1 MNKLILIKTN
11 VNMKQIESIKVG
23 VGGEILSA
31 EVKTI
36 KTVSAEQFCQ
46 IYLRDNEEFYKLSK
60 AESNVLAVLWY
71 TSNYYEDKD
80 RALPGNKISLDEELR
95 DTIKIKTNLAAG
107 TIRNTIT
114 SLVKKKML
122 LKDSRYKAV
131 YYLNPEYFF
140 KGKIS
145 DRTQII
151 KNIIAGKHI
160 KINVLLSFTFFQK
173 VFFLISATCELF
185 VCFKF
190 FCTIIFLHLN
200 I

>member
-11 VNMKQIESIKVG
+11 INMKQIESIKVG
-23 VGGEILSA
+23 VSGEILSA

-80 RALPGNKISLDEELR
+80 RALLGNKISLDEELR

-151 KNIIAGKHI
+151 KNII
-160 KINVLLSFTFFQK
+160 
-173 VFFLISATCELF
+173 EY
-185 VCFKF
+185 KF
-190 FCTIIFLHLN
+190 I
-200 I
+200 

>member
-11 VNMKQIESIKVG
+11 VNMKQLESIKVG

-31 EVKTI
+31 EIKTI

-151 KNIIAGKHI
+151 KNII
-160 KINVLLSFTFFQK
+160 
-173 VFFLISATCELF
+173 EY
-185 VCFKF
+185 KF
-190 FCTIIFLHLN
+190 I
-200 I
+200 

>member
-11 VNMKQIESIKVG
+11 VNMKSIKVG

-151 KNIIAGKHI
+151 KNII
-160 KINVLLSFTFFQK
+160 
-173 VFFLISATCELF
+173 EY
-185 VCFKF
+185 KF
-190 FCTIIFLHLN
+190 I
-200 I
+200 

>member
-71 TSNYYEDKD
+71 TSNYYENKD

-151 KNIIAGKHI
+151 KNII
-160 KINVLLSFTFFQK
+160 
-173 VFFLISATCELF
+173 EY
-185 VCFKF
+185 KF
-190 FCTIIFLHLN
+190 I
-200 I
+200 

>member
-1 MNKLILIKTN
+1 MNKLILIKIN

-80 RALPGNKISLDEELR
+80 RVLPGNKISLDEELR

-151 KNIIAGKHI
+151 KNII
-160 KINVLLSFTFFQK
+160 
-173 VFFLISATCELF
+173 EY
-185 VCFKF
+185 KF
-190 FCTIIFLHLN
+190 I
-200 I
+200 

>member
-1 MNKLILIKTN
+1 
-11 VNMKQIESIKVG
+11 MKQIESIKVG

-145 DRTQII
+145 DRTKII
-151 KNIIAGKHI
+151 KNII
-160 KINVLLSFTFFQK
+160 
-173 VFFLISATCELF
+173 EY
-185 VCFKF
+185 KF
-190 FCTIIFLHLN
+190 IQ
-200 I
+200 

>member
-1 MNKLILIKTN
+1 
-11 VNMKQIESIKVG
+11 MKQIESIKVG

-151 KNIIAGKHI
+151 KNII
-160 KINVLLSFTFFQK
+160 V
-173 VFFLISATCELF
+173 
-185 VCFKF
+185 
-190 FCTIIFLHLN
+190 IFIQSVN
-200 I
+200 Y

>member
-1 MNKLILIKTN
+1 MNKLILIKIN

-114 SLVKKKML
+114 SLVKKRML

-145 DRTQII
+145 NRTQII
-151 KNIIAGKHI
+151 KNII
-160 KINVLLSFTFFQK
+160 
-173 VFFLISATCELF
+173 EY
-185 VCFKF
+185 KF
-190 FCTIIFLHLN
+190 I
-200 I
+200 

>member
-1 MNKLILIKTN
+1 
-11 VNMKQIESIKVG
+11 MKQIESIKVG

-95 DTIKIKTNLAAG
+95 DTIKVKTNLAAG

-122 LKDSRYKAV
+122 LKDSRYKL
-131 YYLNPEYFF
+131 Y
-140 KGKIS
+140 
-145 DRTQII
+145 II
-151 KNIIAGKHI
+151 
-160 KINVLLSFTFFQK
+160 
-173 VFFLISATCELF
+173 
-185 VCFKF
+185 
-190 FCTIIFLHLN
+190 
-200 I
+200 

>member
-1 MNKLILIKTN
+1 MNKLILIKIN

-114 SLVKKKML
+114 SLVKKRML

-151 KNIIAGKHI
+151 KNII
-160 KINVLLSFTFFQK
+160 
-173 VFFLISATCELF
+173 EY
-185 VCFKF
+185 KF
-190 FCTIIFLHLN
+190 I
-200 I
+200 

>member
-1 MNKLILIKTN
+1 
-11 VNMKQIESIKVG
+11 MKQIESIKVG

-80 RALPGNKISLDEELR
+80 RELPGNKISLDEELR

-131 YYLNPEYFF
+131 YYLNPKYFF

-151 KNIIAGKHI
+151 KNII
-160 KINVLLSFTFFQK
+160 
-173 VFFLISATCELF
+173 EY
-185 VCFKF
+185 KF
-190 FCTIIFLHLN
+190 IQ
-200 I
+200 

>member
-36 KTVSAEQFCQ
+36 KIVSAEQFCQ

-151 KNIIAGKHI
+151 KNII
-160 KINVLLSFTFFQK
+160 
-173 VFFLISATCELF
+173 EY
-185 VCFKF
+185 
-190 FCTIIFLHLN
+190 
-200 I
+200 

>member
-31 EVKTI
+31 KVKTI

-114 SLVKKKML
+114 SLVKKNML

-151 KNIIAGKHI
+151 KNII
-160 KINVLLSFTFFQK
+160 
-173 VFFLISATCELF
+173 EY
-185 VCFKF
+185 KF
-190 FCTIIFLHLN
+190 I
-200 I
+200 

>member
-46 IYLRDNEEFYKLSK
+46 IYLRDTEEFYKLSK

-151 KNIIAGKHI
+151 KNIIEYK
-160 KINVLLSFTFFQK
+160 FT
-173 VFFLISATCELF
+173 
-185 VCFKF
+185 
-190 FCTIIFLHLN
+190 
-200 I
+200 

>member
-11 VNMKQIESIKVG
+11 INMKQIESIKVG
-23 VGGEILSA
+23 MGGEILSA

-151 KNIIAGKHI
+151 KNII
-160 KINVLLSFTFFQK
+160 
-173 VFFLISATCELF
+173 EY
-185 VCFKF
+185 KF
-190 FCTIIFLHLN
+190 I
-200 I
+200 

>member
-1 MNKLILIKTN
+1 
-11 VNMKQIESIKVG
+11 MKQIESIKVG

-31 EVKTI
+31 I

-71 TSNYYEDKD
+71 TSNYYEDK
-80 RALPGNKISLDEELR
+80 NKISLDEELR

-151 KNIIAGKHI
+151 KNII
-160 KINVLLSFTFFQK
+160 
-173 VFFLISATCELF
+173 EY
-185 VCFKF
+185 KF
-190 FCTIIFLHLN
+190 IQ
-200 I
+200 

>member
-80 RALPGNKISLDEELR
+80 RGNKISLDEELR

-151 KNIIAGKHI
+151 KNII
-160 KINVLLSFTFFQK
+160 
-173 VFFLISATCELF
+173 EY
-185 VCFKF
+185 KF
-190 FCTIIFLHLN
+190 I
-200 I
+200 

>member
-151 KNIIAGKHI
+151 KNII
-160 KINVLLSFTFFQK
+160 
-173 VFFLISATCELF
+173 EY
-185 VCFKF
+185 KF
-190 FCTIIFLHLN
+190 I
-200 I
+200 

>member
-1 MNKLILIKTN
+1 
-11 VNMKQIESIKVG
+11 MKQIESIKVG

-31 EVKTI
+31 I

-71 TSNYYEDKD
+71 TSNYYKDKD

-151 KNIIAGKHI
+151 KNII
-160 KINVLLSFTFFQK
+160 
-173 VFFLISATCELF
+173 EY
-185 VCFKF
+185 KF
-190 FCTIIFLHLN
+190 IQ
-200 I
+200 

>member
-1 MNKLILIKTN
+1 
-11 VNMKQIESIKVG
+11 MKQIESIKVG

-80 RALPGNKISLDEELR
+80 RELPGNKISLDEELR

-151 KNIIAGKHI
+151 KNII
-160 KINVLLSFTFFQK
+160 
-173 VFFLISATCELF
+173 EY
-185 VCFKF
+185 KF
-190 FCTIIFLHLN
+190 I
-200 I
+200 

>member
-1 MNKLILIKTN
+1 
-11 VNMKQIESIKVG
+11 MKQIESIKVG

-31 EVKTI
+31 I

-60 AESNVLAVLWY
+60 AESNVLA

-114 SLVKKKML
+114 SLVKKKM
-122 LKDSRYKAV
+122 
-131 YYLNPEYFF
+131 
-140 KGKIS
+140 
-145 DRTQII
+145 
-151 KNIIAGKHI
+151 
-160 KINVLLSFTFFQK
+160 FT
-173 VFFLISATCELF
+173 I
-185 VCFKF
+185 
-190 FCTIIFLHLN
+190 
-200 I
+200 

>member
-11 VNMKQIESIKVG
+11 VNIKQIESIKVG

-80 RALPGNKISLDEELR
+80 RALPGNKIQ
-95 DTIKIKTNLAAG
+95 
-107 TIRNTIT
+107 
-114 SLVKKKML
+114 
-122 LKDSRYKAV
+122 RY
-131 YYLNPEYFF
+131 Y
-140 KGKIS
+140 
-145 DRTQII
+145 
-151 KNIIAGKHI
+151 
-160 KINVLLSFTFFQK
+160 
-173 VFFLISATCELF
+173 
-185 VCFKF
+185 
-190 FCTIIFLHLN
+190 
-200 I
+200 

>member
-23 VGGEILSA
+23 IGGEILSA

-60 AESNVLAVLWY
+60 AESNVLAILWY

-151 KNIIAGKHI
+151 KNII
-160 KINVLLSFTFFQK
+160 
-173 VFFLISATCELF
+173 EY
-185 VCFKF
+185 KF
-190 FCTIIFLHLN
+190 I
-200 I
+200 

>member
-36 KTVSAEQFCQ
+36 KTISAEQFCQ

-151 KNIIAGKHI
+151 KNII
-160 KINVLLSFTFFQK
+160 
-173 VFFLISATCELF
+173 EY
-185 VCFKF
+185 KF
-190 FCTIIFLHLN
+190 I
-200 I
+200 

>member
-11 VNMKQIESIKVG
+11 ANMKQIESIKVG

-151 KNIIAGKHI
+151 KNII
-160 KINVLLSFTFFQK
+160 
-173 VFFLISATCELF
+173 EY
-185 VCFKF
+185 KF
-190 FCTIIFLHLN
+190 I
-200 I
+200 

>member
-46 IYLRDNEEFYKLSK
+46 IYLRDNEEFYKLFK

-114 SLVKKKML
+114 SLVKKRML

-151 KNIIAGKHI
+151 KNII
-160 KINVLLSFTFFQK
+160 
-173 VFFLISATCELF
+173 EY
-185 VCFKF
+185 KF
-190 FCTIIFLHLN
+190 I
-200 I
+200 